1 MNNNFV
7 VSIPKELKHVKA
19 KLFMGLTKRQLIG
32 FGLAIGLSVPIFIL
46 IKDFSIDL
54 AMFCLFLVATPII
67 FGTMYQKDNM
77 KSETWLKLFLEYKYL
92 NLPKRYYIV
101 SLKNK
106 KLAEERKIVNVKK
119 AKPISSSST
128 SS

>member
-7 VSIPKELKHVKA
+7 VAIPKELKHVKA

-32 FGLAIGLSVPIFIL
+32 FGLAIALSVPTFIL
-46 IKDFSIDL
+46 FKNISIDL
-54 AMFCLFLVATPII
+54 AMFSLFLVATPII

-92 NLPKRYYIV
+92 HLPKRYYIV

-128 SS
+128 NS